1 MCSRLARGIGCA
13 PLVALARPPHVTVV
27 EAHMRVLRVVSLRWL
42 GYIQYEYPICYGAD
56 KLTS

>member
-42 GYIQYEYPICYGAD
+42 GYSMSIQYATER
-56 KLTS
+56 TS